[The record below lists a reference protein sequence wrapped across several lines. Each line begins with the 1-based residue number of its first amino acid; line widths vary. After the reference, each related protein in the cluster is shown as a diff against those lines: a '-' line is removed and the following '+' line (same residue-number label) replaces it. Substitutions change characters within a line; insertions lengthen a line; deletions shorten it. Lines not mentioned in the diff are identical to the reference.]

1 MADEK
6 KKGGMDLK
14 PWFQKIA
21 ENEKYR
27 RILLLIGMIGI
38 ALIFLSGYFKS
49 DSAEDTNLPT
59 TSSQIT
65 SEQYAEDL
73 ERRLEEIVNG
83 ITGGNNA
90 KVLITLEK
98 GVQQVYAT
106 EEKKSTQTTQDQGG
120 NSSTKS
126 QENNSLETKY
136 ILVKDADGSQQ
147 ALAVTEIQPT
157 VKGVIVVCENG
168 DNPVLQQNVTNA
180 VTTALNIS
188 SARVCVVKEN

>member
-49 DSAEDTNLPT
+49 DSPEDTNLPT

-73 ERRLEEIVNG
+73 ERRLEEVVNG

-120 NSSTKS
+120 NFSTKS

>member
-49 DSAEDTNLPT
+49 DSPEDTNLPT

-73 ERRLEEIVNG
+73 ERRLEEVVNG

-120 NSSTKS
+120 NFSTKS

-180 VTTALNIS
+180 VTTELNIS

>member
-49 DSAEDTNLPT
+49 DSPEDTNLPT

-73 ERRLEEIVNG
+73 ERRLEEVVNG